1 MQKLYYISYLVL
13 LKYSWCKT
21 NLNAVIN
28 ILPRCGNIIKIV
40 GAFLFF
46 YASLGLEIF
55 KNIKPDNIIDNYN
68 IGFCD
73 IITATLTLVRVSV
86 AEAWHTVLSAFLK
99 QSSPENICYH
109 ITT

>member
-1 MQKLYYISYLVL
+1 MQKPYFTIYIVL

-73 IITATLTLVRVSV
+73 IITAILTLVRVSV

-109 ITT
+109 IST